1 MTVLDGSFS
10 KSRNAL
16 KVLQALSSRRGPPR
30 GISRDDSFL
39 NAPSWLFYENR
50 YVRNFEFVIGL
61 TTPAVLRAFGA
72 ELMNSNSTSATTS
85 RVRSLDELLSP
96 FISRPLD
103 AETLHQFKAYL
114 DLLLKWNAKIN
125 LTAVRNAEEIV
136 QRHFGESLFAA
147 GQLQLDAV
155 STLIDFGSGA
165 GFPGLPIKIV
175 APHLQVTLIE
185 SQQKKATFLREVIR
199 NLHLDNVAVYAG
211 RAEESSLKSQIV
223 TIRAVEKFEAA
234 LPIAASMVDA
244 GGKLTLLIGSTQ
256 SQIAS
261 NALPQFA
268 WSNPVSIPRSRERV
282 VLIGSSPKLT

>member
-1 MTVLDGSFS
+1 M
-10 KSRNAL
+10 RNL
-16 KVLQALSSRRGPPR
+16 
-30 GISRDDSFL
+30 
-39 NAPSWLFYENR
+39 
-50 YVRNFEFVIGL
+50 EFVIGL
-61 TTPAVLRAFGA
+61 TTPAVLRAYAA
-72 ELMNSNSTSATTS
+72 EVLNSSSTSATTS

-103 AETLHQFKAYL
+103 AETLRQFQAYL

-125 LTAVRNAEEIV
+125 LTAVRGAEGIV

-147 GQLQLDAV
+147 EQLQLDTV

-165 GFPGLPIKIV
+165 GFPGLPIKII

-199 NLHLDNVAVYAG
+199 NLRLDNVAVHAG
-211 RAEESSLKSQIV
+211 RGEESSLKSQIV
-223 TIRAVEKFEAA
+223 TMRAVEKFEAT
-234 LPIAASMVDA
+234 LPIAASMADA

-261 NALPQFA
+261 NALPQFE
-268 WSNPVSIPRSRERV
+268 WSEPVPVPGSRERV
-282 VLIGSSPKLT
+282 VLIGSLPSAT